1 MSQSWIK
8 AHDPSKNSHWINYPS
23 IDSPIIDEELN
34 RNEVSVDTIDDRVIT
49 LDTIKAEQSDL
60 LLTPK
65 SITFDS
71 STGIFTITRWNN
83 TTYTIDT
90 DLEKIAIN
98 FDYDDNPQSPH
109 YQELIIELKDGTYK
123 YIDLSALITQYEFT
137 DSTTIDFTVGQ
148 DGDITA
154 SVIDGSIT
162 ENKLQPN
169 FLADCRAAK
178 AGAEAAESDAIA
190 KALVSEGY
198 ANGKQNGV
206 PVTSESPYYHN
217 NAEYFKDQAQSIVGS
232 KVDSF
237 NGRTGVVTSQNG
249 DYTQDMI
256 GVPSTASVGQVP
268 TVRNVGGS
276 NVFVMETPTD
286 VGILPHL
293 IVISDTGS
301 TVTATKGSTV
311 ITAVE
316 TSTGHF
322 ECDVTEFGT
331 WTIDAILSGD
341 DAQISVNVDTVKIYT
356 IDDRHFHA
364 DITVTY
370 PNDGTDTVSLTDGV
384 TTLYATSSPYTFTV
398 HNSGNWVLNREVNGS
413 DVYTKTITVST
424 SGQTFSEDIPEL
436 LTLKGIQNV
445 LENHRESALLNVG
458 DEVDITIE
466 DNGNDVTITTQI
478 ADINSTDHII
488 EFCLKYL
495 LDNTVTVTQTGSGG
509 YQDIHYKD
517 QAIRTS
523 CQNFYA
529 SIKANDKAY
538 LKQKTIYYTVYGGGE
553 SCTDYCYL
561 PTAKNLMGSDSDYYT
576 STEEQNNNTQF
587 DLFTTQANRVKK
599 TSDNTAR
606 LYASTSHI
614 RANTDRWYSIDS
626 TGANS
631 NPTTPFSSYVLPC
644 FRLTADS

>member
-8 AHDPSKNSHWINYPS
+8 AHDSSKNTFWENYPS
-23 IDSPIIDEELN
+23 IDSPITDNELN

-60 LLTPK
+60 LLAFKDYTIDETTGI
-65 SITFDS
+65 ITF
-71 STGIFTITRWNN
+71 TRFNN
-83 TTYTIDT
+83 TTKSIDT
-90 DLEKIAIN
+90 SIEKIATN
-98 FDYDDNPQSPH
+98 FRYIDDPTDPH
-109 YQELIIELKDGTYK
+109 YQYLELTLLDGSKQYV
-123 YIDLSALITQYEFT
+123 DLRALLNQYEFT
-137 DSTTIDFTVGQ
+137 DSSTIDFSVDSSGNV
-148 DGDITA
+148 TA

-162 ENKLQPN
+162 ESKLQPN
-169 FLADCRAAK
+169 FLADCRSAK
-178 AGAEAAESDAIA
+178 AGAESAEADAIA

-198 ANGKQNGV
+198 ANGEQNGV

-217 NAEYFKDQAQSIVGS
+217 NAKYWEQQAQSIVGS

-237 NGRTGVVTSQNG
+237 NGRTGVVVPANN
-249 DYTQDMI
+249 DYSQDMI
-256 GVPSTASVGQVP
+256 GVPSTASAGQVP

-276 NVFVMETPTD
+276 NVFVMETPAE
-286 VGILPHL
+286 GLKPHF
-293 IVISDTGS
+293 VITSDTGS
-301 TVTATKGSTV
+301 TVTVTKGGTTY
-311 ITAVE
+311 TATE
-316 TSTGHF
+316 TSTGIF
-322 ECDVTEFGT
+322 ECNVADYGTYTVTSV
-331 WTIDAILSGD
+331 LNGD
-341 DAQISVNVDTVKIYT
+341 TATSTVSVDDVKIYNV
-356 IDDRHFHA
+356 DVRHFYA
-364 DITVTY
+364 DITVTF
-370 PNDGTDTVSLTDGV
+370 PNDETDTVTLTLGSTV
-384 TTLYATSSPYTFTV
+384 LTATSSPYTFTV
-398 HNSGNWVLNREVNGS
+398 HDSGNWVLNREVNGS

-445 LENHRESALLNVG
+445 LDYHRESVLLNVG

-466 DNGNDVTITTQI
+466 DNGNDVTVTTQI

-495 LDNTVTVTQTGSGG
+495 LDGTVTVTQTGSGG

-529 SIKANDKAY
+529 SIKASDKAY
-538 LKQKTIYYTVYGGGE
+538 LKEKTITYTVYGGGE

-561 PTAKNLMGSDSDYYT
+561 PTAKNLTGSDSDYYT

-587 DLFTTQANRVKK
+587 ALFTTQANRVKK

-614 RANTDRWYSIDS
+614 RANTDRWYSIDN

-644 FRLTADS
+644 FMLTADS